1 MTVAYRSDS
10 YLFYFLVLESGI
22 TLDVEKRET

>member
-10 YLFYFLVLESGI
+10 YLFYFLVVLAAS
-22 TLDVEKRET
+22 LDVGKRET